1 MMDIY
6 EYSKLDS
13 SDIRKLIEQTL
24 NSDVEYIVKHQDR
37 DIAIIPGDEYR
48 AMKETLYL
56 LSSKNNRDRLLS
68 SIDEIEN
75 GKFQVI

>member
-1 MMDIY
+1 MNIY

-48 AMKETLYL
+48 AMKGIDCFHQLMKLKMENFKLENCYL
-56 LSSKNNRDRLLS
+56 DSC
-68 SIDEIEN
+68 
-75 GKFQVI
+75 FF